1 MAGSNSSSMFA
12 VRLLLVALA
21 AAILIALIAQYN
33 RNQAHK
39 ERFAPVQTA
48 GTGGDVKHVPNLT
61 QVGEPPRRDG
71 GGAPAP
77 NDPSSNYKEVDFAT
91 STPPGL
97 AGAALNTNDRLKAE
111 DLLPKDA
118 ANLKWA
124 QVNPAGQG
132 DLKDQ
137 NFLTAGYHMGINTQG
152 QSMRNPNLQLRSE
165 VPNPKAN
172 VSIWNQ
178 STIDADTS
186 HRKFEL
192 GDA

>member
-1 MAGSNSSSMFA
+1 MFA
-12 VRLLLVALA
+12 IRLLLVGLA

-39 ERFAPVQTA
+39 ERFSPVPSAGADIKVPAQQPGFSVPASSPQAAP
-48 GTGGDVKHVPNLT
+48 
-61 QVGEPPRRDG
+61 

-77 NDPSSNYKEVDFAT
+77 NDPGSEDGLYKAVDFAT
-91 STPPGL
+91 TTPPGL
-97 AGAALNTNDRLKAE
+97 AGAPVNTTDRLKAE

-152 QSMRNPNLQLRSE
+152 QSMRNPNLQIRSE
-165 VPNPKAN
+165 VPNPKHPG

-178 STIDADTS
+178 STIESDVS

-192 GDA
+192 GEA